1 MKNQGS
7 PMVQLDTTSSQSYAQ
22 PQKWTITI
30 AWLLSARR
38 PKPGAALLFFEDVLV
53 YWLWHTKTTDKNDLV
68 KKEVKNRSDGEK
80 KDPFSWLK
88 FIGE

>member
-30 AWLLSARR
+30 ACLLSARR

-53 YWLWHTKTTDKNDLV
+53 YWLWHRKTTGKNDLV
-68 KKEVKNRSDGEK
+68 ESNDGGK
-80 KDPFSWLK
+80 KDRFSWLK

>member
-7 PMVQLDTTSSQSYAQ
+7 PMVQFDTTSSQSYAQ

-53 YWLWHTKTTDKNDLV
+53 YWLWHRKTTGKNDLV
-68 KKEVKNRSDGEK
+68 ENNDGGE